1 LFFIQ
6 INYLLENFIV
16 NTSKL
21 INPIKTCLALKL
33 MEQQFEEI
41 YQLSAEEVNKE
52 TAQLL
57 LANQELK
64 AANQKLLSSN
74 QHLEN
79 FASIV
84 SHDLQAPLRSLT
96 MFAELLAQE
105 YKSELDKDAH
115 KYIEHITSSGF
126 RMQTLIQDLLAYS
139 RAGGGQ
145 QTWISLDLKTLLSK
159 VTEDLQAAIAETQA
173 TIIINDLP
181 VLWVNPTEISQLFQ
195 NLIENALKFR
205 SEQPPRIEITAT
217 QQQEKWLISIS
228 DNGIGIESEFQE
240 QIFQVFQRLHASEA
254 YSGTG
259 IGLAICQKIVQ
270 RYEGII
276 WVESELGKG
285 STFYF
290 TLPIN
295 FAPQGYSIY

>member
-1 LFFIQ
+1 
-6 INYLLENFIV
+6 
-16 NTSKL
+16 
-21 INPIKTCLALKL
+21 

-41 YQLSAEEVNKE
+41 YQLSSEEVDKE

-74 QHLEN
+74 QDLEN

-105 YKSELDKDAH
+105 YKSELDEDAH
-115 KYIEHITSSGF
+115 KYIEHITSSGS

-139 RAGGGQ
+139 LAGKSQ

-159 VTEDLQAAIAETQA
+159 VIEDLQAAIAETQA

-181 VLWVNPTEISQLFQ
+181 VVWVNPTEISQLFQ

-217 QQQEKWLISIS
+217 QQQEKWLFSIS
-228 DNGIGIESEFQE
+228 DNGIGIESEFQQ
-240 QIFQVFQRLHASEA
+240 QIFQVFQRLHASDA

-295 FAPQGYSIY
+295 FAPKG